1 MNPFLPP
8 SWHIP
13 DGEAHVFGG
22 GLFLYGSCDQSKEQ
36 FCSGEYY
43 VAHTRDLCHWQIGGP
58 SFRAADAP
66 WRGKSQAHS
75 SVSGVKSFDE
85 LPQHIRDFLPD
96 SARQIPI
103 EEIVRAIEE
112 SARKDLPKETLLY
125 APDAAQKNGKTF
137 LYLCMSDDSEGV
149 AVSDS
154 PAGPFT
160 GAVQLKTDKSG
171 KPITGID
178 PAVFVDRDGQ
188 AYYYW
193 GQFRA
198 SCARL
203 TPDMT
208 ALEEDSIVEGILTEG
223 THHFHE
229 GSSMRRRGDTYYY
242 VFADSSRGK
251 PTCLGYATGKSPMG
265 PFTYQGVIIDNAGC
279 DPGAWNNHGSIEEFN
294 GHWYVFYHRS
304 SGNSQYGRRAC
315 MEPIQFNAQGLIAEV
330 KPTSQGAGAPFGP
343 GEAIPGYTACEVE
356 GGAYVAEDTLVVPQG
371 GGSALFR
378 YVRCEAPARTLNLSG
393 SGTALVEAFANGN
406 SVGRGRIEDGTIP
419 IELPPG
425 TYELKLV
432 FRETRDVELS
442 ALTLE

>member
-1 MNPFLPP
+1 MNPLLPP
-8 SWHIP
+8 KWHIP
-13 DGEAHVFGG
+13 DGEAHVFDGE
-22 GLFLYGSCDQSKEQ
+22 LYLYGSCDQSKEQ

-43 VAHTRDLCHWQIGGP
+43 VAHTRDLRHWQIDGP

-66 WRGKSQAHS
+66 WRGKSQMHS

-85 LPQHIRDFLPD
+85 LPQHIRDFLPE

-125 APDAAQKNGKTF
+125 APDAAQKNGKTY

-154 PAGPFT
+154 PTGPFKD
-160 GAVQLKTDKSG
+160 ALQLKTDKSG
-171 KPITGID
+171 TPVAGID

-188 AYYYW
+188 VYYYW

-208 ALEEDSIVEGILTEG
+208 ALEEDSIVESVLTEE

-265 PFTYQGVIIDNAGC
+265 PFTYRGVIIDNAGC
-279 DPGAWNNHGSIEEFN
+279 DPQSWNNHGSIEEFN
-294 GHWYVFYHRS
+294 GQWYVFYHRS

-315 MEPIQFNAQGLIAEV
+315 AEPIQFDEQGLIPEV
-330 KPTSQGAGAPFGP
+330 KPTSQGAGEPFGL
-343 GEAIPGYTACEVE
+343 GETIPAYTACQVD
-356 GGAYVAEDTLVVPQG
+356 GGIYTAEDSLVVPQS
-371 GGSALFR
+371 GSSAVFR
-378 YVRCEAPARTLNLSG
+378 YVRCETPAQKLSI
-393 SGTALVEAFANGN
+393 SGGGAALVEVFADET
-406 SVGRGRIEDGTIP
+406 SVGRGQMEDGAIP
-419 IELPPG
+419 IALLPG
-425 TYELKLV
+425 LYELKLV
-432 FRETRDVELS
+432 FLEAQDVEIS
-442 ALTLE
+442 SLTLE